1 MSTSIQVMELFNI
14 FGETYGKEKAQT
26 IVKNIEEIID
36 SRKQDLATEADI
48 LDLKKEV
55 KEVEL
60 KLATEIKEVELKLA
74 KEIEQAKSSTIKW
87 VVGLIIAQTAAI
99 ISVMLIK

>member
-1 MSTSIQVMELFNI
+1 MELFNI
-14 FGETYGKEKAQT
+14 FSETYGKEKAQT
-26 IVKNIEEIID
+26 IVKNIEEIVD
-36 SRKQDLATEADI
+36 SHKQDLATKMDI

-55 KEVEL
+55 
-60 KLATEIKEVELKLA
+60 KEVELKLA